1 MVDFTN
7 FGQAWQKRGDELRR
21 QRLEIADAFQ
31 QFKKN
36 NPYASLEEFQDYIDD
51 ISGGSNYLRGGA
63 PSSWVLEG
71 IAKTNK
77 ENKARDDQRKR
88 IEAMADKLRI
98 GGQVSALADQ
108 YILQSDGSQAGID
121 KARDSFIESLGG
133 NKEDYWTPQLD
144 NAFST
149 QNYGRLRFDQ
159 IAGITPQVIERI
171 DAAGGNLDDA
181 TKSNI
186 LQTFNITDTE
196 LSNIVAN
203 QKTKKDRETAEWV
216 LGNQSNLLGLAKEY
230 ISGGATQEDL
240 KAMMNDNP
248 LLKNTGYSLNDST
261 IASLFAR
268 ATEEKKRADDD
279 RELQLNEKYDSD
291 YEDAVTRLMPQLTAL
306 VVTNPDTATTVNQ
319 IIEYLHNNI
328 TPEAFNRK
336 FGVDKAT
343 FLNDPNKANSPIIKS
358 IMERAYATVEA
369 NQQQGYGQ
377 DVDALSVARVEKG
390 KEFREKNIETGRNS
404 LGSVGASIAVTDYL
418 GPMQIQIINSI
429 MASEE
434 FAEATEESKDNP
446 AVAIQFV
453 KNHPDY
459 QRVRMGLSEA
469 AQDSFARTHP
479 VPLETQGFSQWQT
492 NINSEI
498 TDDLAKMDNYL
509 TAIENEPDPTK
520 QQEALEKIIL
530 ETTNV
535 MAGYRN
541 DIRRAGANT
550 IKWLDFSQGGWDT
563 QAVEGI
569 VTNLQQKL
577 EEVRNRANE
586 IRDNITYNQTNQ
598 EELNLSVRK
607 EGFGVPEIFG
617 QEKINVGGKN
627 YWVYIPNPQKDDP
640 NIHPRSR
647 RALPDFIL
655 NPEIPRSSINPNLP
669 RGINQS
675 EIRDWMLEQTNPQ

>member
-21 QRLEIADAFQ
+21 QRREIADAFQ
-31 QFKKN
+31 QFKKD

-63 PSSWVLEG
+63 PSQWVLEG

-77 ENKARDDQRKR
+77 ENKAREDQKRR
-88 IEAMADKLRI
+88 IESMAEKLRI
-98 GGQVSALADQ
+98 SGQVAALADQ

-121 KARDSFIESLGG
+121 KARDEFIESLGG

-149 QNYGRLRFDQ
+149 QNYGKLRFDQ
-159 IAGITPQVIERI
+159 ISGITPQIVQRI
-171 DAAGGNLDDA
+171 DAAGGNLTDEA
-181 TKSNI
+181 KSNI

-196 LSNIVAN
+196 LSNIVAERT
-203 QKTKKDRETAEWV
+203 TKKNRETAEWV
-216 LGNQSNLLGLAKEY
+216 ISNQNNLLDLAKEY
-230 ISGGATQEDL
+230 IAGGATQKDL
-240 KAMMNDNP
+240 KEMMNANP
-248 LLKNTGYSLNDST
+248 LLQNTGYSLNDST

-268 ATEEKKRADDD
+268 ATEEKERADAEY
-279 RELQLNEKYDSD
+279 ELERNKEFDTD
-291 YEDAVTRLMPQLTAL
+291 YEDAVTRLMPQLGAL
-306 VVTNPDTATTVNQ
+306 IVTNPDTATTVNQ

-328 TPEAFNRK
+328 TPEAFISK

-343 FLNDPNKANSPIIKS
+343 FLNDPNKANSPIIKN
-358 IMERAYATVEA
+358 IMARAHATVAA
-369 NQQQGYGQ
+369 NQQQQYGK

-434 FAEATEESKDNP
+434 FAEATEDSKDNP
-446 AVAIQFV
+446 AVGIQFV

-459 QRVRMGLSEA
+459 QRVRIGLSEA

-498 TDDLAKMDNYL
+498 ADDLAKMDNYL
-509 TAIENEPDPTK
+509 TAIENETDPAK
-520 QQEALEKIIL
+520 QQDALEKIIL

-541 DIRRAGANT
+541 DIRRAGAST
-550 IKWLDFSQGGWDT
+550 IKWLDFSQGGWDA

-598 EELNLSVRK
+598 HELDLSARK
-607 EGFGVPEIFG
+607 EGFGIPEVFG
-617 QEKINVGGKN
+617 QDKINVGGRN
-627 YWVYIPNPQKDDP
+627 YWVYIPNPQKEDP
-640 NIHPRSR
+640 NLHPRQR
-647 RALPDFIL
+647 RALPDFII

-675 EIRDWMLEQTNPQ
+675 EITNWMLEQTPPQ

>member
-21 QRLEIADAFQ
+21 QRREIADAFQ
-31 QFKKN
+31 QFKRD

-77 ENKARDDQRKR
+77 ENKARDDQKKR
-88 IEAMADKLRI
+88 IEAMANKLRI

-108 YILQSDGSQAGID
+108 YILKSDGSQAGID
-121 KARDSFIESLGG
+121 TARDTFIESLGG
-133 NKEDYWTPQLD
+133 NKEDYWTPELD

-186 LQTFNITDTE
+186 LQTFNITDSE

-203 QKTKKDRETAEWV
+203 QKTKKDRETAEWI
-216 LGNQSNLLGLAKEY
+216 LGNQGNLLDLTKQY

-268 ATEEKKRADDD
+268 ATEEKKRADDEY
-279 RELQLNEKYDSD
+279 ELGLNEKYDSD
-291 YEDAVTRLMPQLTAL
+291 YEDAVTRLMPQLSAL
-306 VVTNPDTATTVNQ
+306 VVTNPDTATTINQ

-328 TPEAFNRK
+328 TPEAFSRK

-358 IMERAYATVEA
+358 IMERAYATVTA

-377 DVDALSVARVEKG
+377 DVDKLSTAKLEKG
-390 KEFREKNIETGRNS
+390 NEFRERNMDTGKNA
-404 LGSVGASIAVTDYL
+404 LGPVGASIAVTDYL

-434 FAEATEESKDNP
+434 FAKITKDSENP
-446 AVAIQFV
+446 SVGIQFI

-469 AQDSFARTHP
+469 AQDNFARTHP

-498 TDDLAKMDNYL
+498 TDDLAKMDSYL
-509 TAIENEPDPTK
+509 TAIEKEPDPTK

-550 IKWLDFSQGGWDT
+550 IKWLDFSQGGWDA
-563 QAVEGI
+563 QSVEGI

-586 IRDNITYNQTNQ
+586 IRDNITHNQTNQ
-598 EELNLSVRK
+598 NELDLSARK
-607 EGFGVPEIFG
+607 EGFGIPEVFG
-617 QEKINVGGKN
+617 QEKINVGGRN
-627 YWVYIPNPQKDDP
+627 YWVYIPNPKKDDP

-647 RALPDFIL
+647 RASPDFII
-655 NPEIPRSSINPNLP
+655 NPEIPRSSVNPNLP

-675 EIRDWMLEQTNPQ
+675 EIRNWMLEQTPPQ

>member
-21 QRLEIADAFQ
+21 QRREIADAFQ
-31 QFKKN
+31 QFKRD

-77 ENKARDDQRKR
+77 ENKARDDQKKR
-88 IEAMADKLRI
+88 IEAMANKLRI

-108 YILQSDGSQAGID
+108 YILKSDGSQAGID
-121 KARDSFIESLGG
+121 TARDTFIESLGG
-133 NKEDYWTPQLD
+133 NKEDYWTPELD

-186 LQTFNITDTE
+186 LQTFNITDSE

-203 QKTKKDRETAEWV
+203 QKTKKDRETAEWI
-216 LGNQSNLLGLAKEY
+216 LGNQGNLLDLTKQY

-268 ATEEKKRADDD
+268 ATEEKKRADDEY
-279 RELQLNEKYDSD
+279 ELGLNEKYDSD
-291 YEDAVTRLMPQLTAL
+291 YEDAVTRLMPQLSAL
-306 VVTNPDTATTVNQ
+306 VVTNPDTATTINQ

-328 TPEAFNRK
+328 TPEAFSRK

-358 IMERAYATVEA
+358 IMERAYATVTA

-377 DVDALSVARVEKG
+377 DVDKLSTAKLEKG
-390 KEFREKNIETGRNS
+390 NEFRERNMDTGKNA
-404 LGSVGASIAVTDYL
+404 LGPVGASIAVTDYL

-434 FAEATEESKDNP
+434 FAKITKDSENP
-446 AVAIQFV
+446 SVGIQFI

-469 AQDSFARTHP
+469 AQDNFARTHP

-498 TDDLAKMDNYL
+498 TDDLAKMDSYL
-509 TAIENEPDPTK
+509 TAIEKEPDPTK

-550 IKWLDFSQGGWDT
+550 IKWLDFSQGGWDA

-586 IRDNITYNQTNQ
+586 IRDNITHNQTNQ
-598 EELNLSVRK
+598 NELDLSARK
-607 EGFGVPEIFG
+607 EGFGIPEVFG
-617 QEKINVGGKN
+617 QEKINVGGRN
-627 YWVYIPNPQKDDP
+627 YWVYIPNPKKDDP

-647 RALPDFIL
+647 RASPDFII
-655 NPEIPRSSINPNLP
+655 NPEIPRSSVNPNLP

-675 EIRDWMLEQTNPQ
+675 EIRNWMLEQTPPQ

>member
-21 QRLEIADAFQ
+21 QRREIADAFQ
-31 QFKKN
+31 QFKRD

-77 ENKARDDQRKR
+77 ENKARDDQKKR

-121 KARDSFIESLGG
+121 KARDEFIKSLGG

-149 QNYGRLRFDQ
+149 QNYGKLRFDQ

-171 DAAGGNLDDA
+171 NAAGGNLDDA

-186 LQTFNITDTE
+186 LQTFSITDTE
-196 LSNIVAN
+196 LSNILAN
-203 QKTKKDRETAEWV
+203 EKTKKDRETAEWI

-230 ISGGATQEDL
+230 IAGGATQEDL
-240 KAMMNDNP
+240 KTMMNDNP
-248 LLKNTGYSLNDST
+248 LLQNTGYSLNDST
-261 IASLFAR
+261 ISSLFAR
-268 ATEEKKRADDD
+268 ATEEKKREDDD
-279 RELQLNEKYDSD
+279 RELELNEKYDSD
-291 YEDAVTRLMPQLTAL
+291 YEDAVTRLMPQLSAL

-358 IMERAYATVEA
+358 IMERAYATVTA

-377 DVDALSVARVEKG
+377 DVNKLSAARVEAG
-390 KEFREKNIETGRNS
+390 NEFRERNMETGKNA
-404 LGSVGASIAVTDYL
+404 LGPVGASIAVTDYL

-434 FAEATEESKDNP
+434 FAEVTKDSENP
-446 AVAIQFV
+446 SVGIQFI

-469 AQDSFARTHP
+469 SQDNFAKTHP

-498 TDDLAKMDNYL
+498 TDDLAKMDSYL
-509 TAIENEPDPTK
+509 TAIENETDPTK

-550 IKWLDFSQGGWDT
+550 IKWLDFSKGGWDAE
-563 QAVEGI
+563 AVEGI

-586 IRDNITYNQTNQ
+586 IKDNIIYNQTNQ
-598 EELNLSVRK
+598 DELDLSARK
-607 EGFGVPEIFG
+607 EGFGIPEVFG
-617 QEKINVGGKN
+617 QEKINVGGRS
-627 YWVYIPNPQKDDP
+627 YWVYIPNPAKDDP
-640 NIHPRSR
+640 NRPPRSK
-647 RALPDFIL
+647 RALPDFII
-655 NPEIPRSSINPNLP
+655 NPEIPLSSINPNLP

-675 EIRDWMLEQTNPQ
+675 EIRNWMLEQTPPQ

>member
-21 QRLEIADAFQ
+21 QRREIADAFQ
-31 QFKKN
+31 QFKRD

-77 ENKARDDQRKR
+77 ENKARDDQKKR
-88 IEAMADKLRI
+88 IEAMANKLRI

-108 YILQSDGSQAGID
+108 YILKSDGSQAGID
-121 KARDSFIESLGG
+121 TARDTFIESLGG
-133 NKEDYWTPQLD
+133 NKEDYWTPELD

-186 LQTFNITDTE
+186 LQTFNITDSE

-203 QKTKKDRETAEWV
+203 QKTKKDRETAEWI
-216 LGNQSNLLGLAKEY
+216 LGNQGNLLDLTKQY

-268 ATEEKKRADDD
+268 ATEEKKRADDEY
-279 RELQLNEKYDSD
+279 ELGLNEKYDSD
-291 YEDAVTRLMPQLTAL
+291 YEDAVTRLMPQLSAL
-306 VVTNPDTATTVNQ
+306 VVTNPDTATTINQ

-328 TPEAFNRK
+328 TPEAFSRK

-358 IMERAYATVEA
+358 IMERAYATVTA

-377 DVDALSVARVEKG
+377 DVDKLSTAKLEKG
-390 KEFREKNIETGRNS
+390 NEFRERNMDTGKNA
-404 LGSVGASIAVTDYL
+404 LGPVGASIAVTDYL

-434 FAEATEESKDNP
+434 FAKITKDSENP
-446 AVAIQFV
+446 SVGIQFI

-469 AQDSFARTHP
+469 AQDNFARTHP

-498 TDDLAKMDNYL
+498 TDDLAKMDSYL
-509 TAIENEPDPTK
+509 TAIEKEPDPTK

-550 IKWLDFSQGGWDT
+550 IKWLDFSQGGWDA
-563 QAVEGI
+563 QSVEGI

-586 IRDNITYNQTNQ
+586 IRDNITHNQTNQ
-598 EELNLSVRK
+598 NELDLSARK
-607 EGFGVPEIFG
+607 EGFGIPEVFG
-617 QEKINVGGKN
+617 QEKINVGGRN
-627 YWVYIPNPQKDDP
+627 YWVYIPNPKKDDP

-647 RALPDFIL
+647 RASPDFII
-655 NPEIPRSSINPNLP
+655 NPEIPRSSVNPNLP

-675 EIRDWMLEQTNPQ
+675 EIRNWMLEQIPFQ

>member
-21 QRLEIADAFQ
+21 QRREIADAFQ
-31 QFKKN
+31 QFKRD

-77 ENKARDDQRKR
+77 ENKARDDQKKR
-88 IEAMADKLRI
+88 IEAMANKLRI

-108 YILQSDGSQAGID
+108 YILKSDGSQAGID
-121 KARDSFIESLGG
+121 TARDTFIESLGG
-133 NKEDYWTPQLD
+133 NKEDYWTPELD

-186 LQTFNITDTE
+186 LQTFNITDSE

-203 QKTKKDRETAEWV
+203 QKTKKDRETAEWI
-216 LGNQSNLLGLAKEY
+216 LGNQGNLLDLTKQY

-268 ATEEKKRADDD
+268 ATEEKKRADDEY
-279 RELQLNEKYDSD
+279 ELGLNEKYDSD
-291 YEDAVTRLMPQLTAL
+291 YEDAVTRLMPQLSAL
-306 VVTNPDTATTVNQ
+306 VVTNPDTATTINQ

-328 TPEAFNRK
+328 TPEAFSRK

-358 IMERAYATVEA
+358 IMERAYATVTA

-377 DVDALSVARVEKG
+377 DVDKLSTAKLEKG
-390 KEFREKNIETGRNS
+390 NEFRERNMDTGKNA
-404 LGSVGASIAVTDYL
+404 LGPVGASIAVTDYL
-418 GPMQIQIINSI
+418 GPMQIQVINSI

-434 FAEATEESKDNP
+434 FAKITKDSENP
-446 AVAIQFV
+446 SVGIQFI

-469 AQDSFARTHP
+469 AQDNFARTHP

-498 TDDLAKMDNYL
+498 TDDLAKMDSYL
-509 TAIENEPDPTK
+509 TAIEKEPDPTK

-550 IKWLDFSQGGWDT
+550 IKWLDFSQGGWDA

-586 IRDNITYNQTNQ
+586 IRDNITHNQTNQ
-598 EELNLSVRK
+598 NELDLSARK
-607 EGFGVPEIFG
+607 EGFGIPEVFG
-617 QEKINVGGKN
+617 QEKINVGGRN
-627 YWVYIPNPQKDDP
+627 YWVYIPNPKKDDP

-647 RALPDFIL
+647 RASPDFII
-655 NPEIPRSSINPNLP
+655 NPEIPRSSVNPNLP

-675 EIRDWMLEQTNPQ
+675 EIRNWMLEQTPPQ

>member
-21 QRLEIADAFQ
+21 QRREIADAFQ
-31 QFKKN
+31 QFKKD

-63 PSSWVLEG
+63 PSQWVLEG

-77 ENKARDDQRKR
+77 ENKAREDQKRR
-88 IEAMADKLRI
+88 IEAMANKLRI
-98 GGQVSALADQ
+98 SGQVGALADQ
-108 YILQSDGSQAGID
+108 YILQSDGTQAGID
-121 KARDSFIESLGG
+121 KAREEFIESLGG

-159 IAGITPQVIERI
+159 IANVTPQIIQRI

-203 QKTKKDRETAEWV
+203 EKQKKDRETAEWI

-240 KAMMNDNP
+240 KEMMNANP
-248 LLKNTGYSLNDST
+248 LLQNTGYSLNDST

-268 ATEEKKRADDD
+268 ATEENKRADDEY
-279 RELQLNEKYDSD
+279 ELELNEKYDAD
-291 YEDAVTRLMPQLTAL
+291 YEDAVTRLLPQLSSL
-306 VVTNPDTATTVNQ
+306 VVTNQDTATTVNQ
-319 IIEYLHNNI
+319 IIEYLSNNI

-358 IMERAYATVEA
+358 IMDRAYATVEA
-369 NQQQGYGQ
+369 NQQQGYGR
-377 DVDALSVARVEKG
+377 DVDALSAARVEKG
-390 KEFREKNIETGRNS
+390 NEFRERNMDTGKNA
-404 LGSVGASIAVTDYL
+404 LGPVGASIAVTDYL

-434 FAEATEESKDNP
+434 YAEVTKDSKNP
-446 AVAIQFV
+446 SVGIQFI

-459 QRVRMGLSEA
+459 QRVRVGLSEA
-469 AQDSFARTHP
+469 AQDNFARTHP

-509 TAIENEPDPTK
+509 TAIENETDPAK

-550 IKWLDFSQGGWDT
+550 IKWLDFSQGGWDA

-598 EELNLSVRK
+598 EELDLSARK
-607 EGFGVPEIFG
+607 EGFGIPEVFG
-617 QEKINVGGKN
+617 QERINVGGRN
-627 YWVYIPNPQKDDP
+627 YWVYIPNPLKDDP
-640 NIHPRSR
+640 NIQPRSR
-647 RALPDFIL
+647 RAAPDFIL

-675 EIRDWMLEQTNPQ
+675 EIRNWMLEQTPTQ

>member
-21 QRLEIADAFQ
+21 QRREIADAFQ
-31 QFKKN
+31 QFKRD

-77 ENKARDDQRKR
+77 ENKARDDQKKR
-88 IEAMADKLRI
+88 IEAMANKLRI

-108 YILQSDGSQAGID
+108 YILKSDGSQAGID
-121 KARDSFIESLGG
+121 TARDTFIESLGG
-133 NKEDYWTPQLD
+133 NKEDYWTPELD

-186 LQTFNITDTE
+186 LQTFNITDSE

-203 QKTKKDRETAEWV
+203 QKTKKDRETAEWI
-216 LGNQSNLLGLAKEY
+216 LGNQGNLLDLTKQY

-268 ATEEKKRADDD
+268 ATEEKKRADDEY
-279 RELQLNEKYDSD
+279 ELGLNEKYDSD
-291 YEDAVTRLMPQLTAL
+291 YEDAVTRLMPQLSAL
-306 VVTNPDTATTVNQ
+306 VVTNPDTATTINQ

-328 TPEAFNRK
+328 TPEAFSRK

-358 IMERAYATVEA
+358 IMERAYATVTA

-377 DVDALSVARVEKG
+377 DVDKLSTAKLEKG
-390 KEFREKNIETGRNS
+390 NEFRERNMDTGKNA
-404 LGSVGASIAVTDYL
+404 LGPVGASIAVTDYL
-418 GPMQIQIINSI
+418 GPMQIQVINSI

-434 FAEATEESKDNP
+434 FAKITKDSENP
-446 AVAIQFV
+446 SVGIQFI

-469 AQDSFARTHP
+469 AQDNFARTHP

-498 TDDLAKMDNYL
+498 TDDLAKMDSYL
-509 TAIENEPDPTK
+509 TAIEKEPDPTK

-550 IKWLDFSQGGWDT
+550 IKWLDFSEGGWDA

-586 IRDNITYNQTNQ
+586 IRDNITHNQTNQ
-598 EELNLSVRK
+598 NELDLSARK
-607 EGFGVPEIFG
+607 EGFGIPEVFG
-617 QEKINVGGKN
+617 QEKINVGGRN
-627 YWVYIPNPQKDDP
+627 YWVYIPNPKKDDRD
-640 NIHPRSR
+640 IHPRSR
-647 RALPDFIL
+647 RALPDFII
-655 NPEIPRSSINPNLP
+655 NPEIPRSSVNPNLP

-675 EIRDWMLEQTNPQ
+675 EIRNWMLEQTPPQ